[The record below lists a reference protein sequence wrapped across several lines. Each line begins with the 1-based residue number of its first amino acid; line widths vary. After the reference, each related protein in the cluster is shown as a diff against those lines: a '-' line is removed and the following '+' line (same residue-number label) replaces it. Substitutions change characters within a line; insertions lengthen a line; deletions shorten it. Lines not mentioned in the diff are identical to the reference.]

1 MQHIQRIRFATKGL
15 AVAPGRTLDLYDG
28 WTSAIIN
35 LSNKAQ
41 NMGKH
46 VCIHTHFN
54 HPNEITWVTEKAAK
68 FLFKNNVIVRNQSV
82 LLKGVN
88 DSVKTMGKLI
98 RKLADMNYQP
108 VSAKSSQ
115 IHKSTNHASH
125 SHICDHRP

>member
-1 MQHIQRIRFATKGL
+1 
-15 AVAPGRTLDLYDG
+15 
-28 WTSAIIN
+28 
-35 LSNKAQ
+35 
-41 NMGKH
+41 MGKH

-88 DSVKTMGKLI
+88 DSVKTMGMLI

-108 VSAKSSQ
+108 VSTKDC
-115 IHKSTNHASH
+115 HKFPHHASH
-125 SHICDHRP
+125 SFVCDHHP

>member
-35 LSNKAQ
+35 LSNKAR
-41 NMGKH
+41 NMSKH

-108 VSAKSSQ
+108 VRTKGS
-115 IHKSTNHASH
+115 HKFPHHASH
-125 SHICDHRP
+125 SFVCDHHP